1 MVNSS
6 RVSSRLSGALRQQQ
20 KISTTCITTRQLGT
34 SPSSLSSSSSRQHQ
48 KQNIDF
54 KALLSRPTWSVRSLL
69 PPNTT
74 SPEPSSSPPSSS
86 TTTIST
92 SQLTHLH
99 ALSALPNPTIP
110 STLESLTRTLQ
121 SQLHF
126 VRAIQ
131 AVDTTGV
138 APLSAIRD
146 ETAAGRSEQTVTL
159 DHLADVLRS
168 ERPIGRARR
177 PRRLRA
183 TAATAEVAEAG
194 GVSRHGEPGWDVLG
208 AAKRRAGQ
216 YFVVKSSS
224 TKQEP

>member
-1 MVNSS
+1 MANSS
-6 RVSSRLSGALRQQQ
+6 RVGARFSQALRQQQ
-20 KISTTCITTRQLGT
+20 KLSSACITTRHLGT
-34 SPSSLSSSSSRQHQ
+34 VSSSISSSSSQQQQQ
-48 KQNIDF
+48 KTDL
-54 KALLSRPTWSVRSLL
+54 KDLLSRPTWSVRSLL
-69 PPNTT
+69 P
-74 SPEPSSSPPSSS
+74 S
-86 TTTIST
+86 TTTSSEPTNTISP

-99 ALSALPNPTIP
+99 SLSALPNPTTP

-146 ETAAGRSEQTVTL
+146 ETAAGRREQTVTL
-159 DHLADVLRS
+159 NHLAEVLQS
-168 ERPIGRARR
+168 ERSVGRARR
-177 PRRLRA
+177 PRRLRV
-183 TAATAEVAEAG
+183 TAATTKGAESG
-194 GVSRHGEPGWDVLG
+194 RVSTDDEPGWDVLG

-224 TKQEP
+224 SKQES

>member
-1 MVNSS
+1 MTNSS
-6 RVSSRLSGALRQQQ
+6 RVGSRLSKALRQQQ
-20 KISTTCITTRQLGT
+20 KISTACITTRQLGT
-34 SPSSLSSSSSRQHQ
+34 VSSSLSSSSTGQQQQ
-48 KQNIDF
+48 KTDF

-69 PPNTT
+69 PPTT
-74 SPEPSSSPPSSS
+74 SSSEPSS
-86 TTTIST
+86 TTISP

-99 ALSALPNPTIP
+99 SLSALPNPTTP

-146 ETAAGRSEQTVTL
+146 ETAAGRREQTVTL
-159 DHLADVLRS
+159 DQLAEVLQS
-168 ERPIGRARR
+168 ERPIGRAGR
-177 PRRLRA
+177 PRRLKA
-183 TAATAEVAEAG
+183 TAATTNVAEAG
-194 GVSRHGEPGWDVLG
+194 LVSRDGEPGWDVLG
-208 AAKRRAGQ
+208 TAKRRAGQ

-224 TKQEP
+224 AKQET